1 MMTPHGNRR
10 VGPRRL
16 PAVALLLQPS
26 LLALVLPAVA
36 QTPTPLAAPAATPA
50 KTPGI
55 ITCVG
60 PTYGECGT
68 KQVDFALGSEI
79 QVRLDGTTAID
90 PTAWLLYLDGR
101 AVTEAKSARMGDD
114 GRSLIFT
121 LRRTDAVLPA
131 WSALLGSPDD
141 TTRAVTVSVGQADST
156 TTLRLSGA
164 MPISIRLALFHPW
177 GAFFAAIVALL
188 VGGLAVVHGRSSF
201 LLRDRL
207 LPQLP
212 MQEQPYSLGR
222 LQMGFWFILIL
233 IAFLFLW
240 IYLEDYNTLTSQA
253 LMLMGISAATGL
265 GAIAANGFN
274 NTTLTTTDT
283 ALHQVGFTKAQDVM
297 DLGKQITA
305 AAAGPAR
312 DALEARLAVWT
323 QLTADYVTKDPIS
336 DIINDENGA
345 ALHRL
350 QVIVWTLV
358 LGAVFVWGV
367 WQSLAMPAFSDTL
380 LALMAISGGSYVGF
394 KVAEQT

>member
-1 MMTPHGNRR
+1 MGAGDRARR
-10 VGPRRL
+10 CGRRWL
-16 PAVALLLQPS
+16 PAVALLLQPL
-26 LLALVLPAVA
+26 LLALALPAAA
-36 QTPTPLAAPAATPA
+36 QTPAPPAAPAATSA
-50 KTPGI
+50 KPPGI

-60 PTYGECGT
+60 PAHGECST
-68 KQVDFALGSEI
+68 KEVDFALGSEI
-79 QVRLDGTTAID
+79 QIGLDGTTAID
-90 PTAWLLYLDGR
+90 PMVWSLYLDGR
-101 AVTEAKSARMGDD
+101 VVTEAKSARMGDD

-121 LRRTDAVLPA
+121 LRRTDAVRPA
-131 WSALLGSPDD
+131 WSALLGAPDE
-141 TTRAVTVSVGQADST
+141 TGRTVTVSVGQADST

-164 MPISIRLALFHPW
+164 VPIRIRLTLFRPW
-177 GAFFAAIVALL
+177 GAFFAVIVALL

-207 LPQLP
+207 LPQVP

-222 LQMGFWFILIL
+222 LQMGFWFVLIL

-283 ALHQVGFTKAQDVM
+283 ALRQVGFTKAQDVV
-297 DLGKQITA
+297 DLRKQITA

-350 QVIVWTLV
+350 QVMVWTLV
-358 LGAVFVWGV
+358 LGGVFVWEA

-380 LALMAISGGSYVGF
+380 LALMAVSGGSYVGF
-394 KVAEQT
+394 KVAEKT